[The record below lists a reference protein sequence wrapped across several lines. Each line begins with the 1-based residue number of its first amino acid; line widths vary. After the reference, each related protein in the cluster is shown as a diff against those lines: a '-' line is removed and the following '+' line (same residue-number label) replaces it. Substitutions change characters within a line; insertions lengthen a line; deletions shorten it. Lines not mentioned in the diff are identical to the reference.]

1 MYINKKVK
9 ITHQNPPPPFRKA
22 KQSFPQKRL
31 KYNPNIPLRRKTR
44 RLEKVNRAFIE

>member
-9 ITHQNPPPPFRKA
+9 ITNQNPPPFRKA
-22 KQSFPQKRL
+22 KQSSPHQRL
-31 KYNPNIPLRRKTR
+31 KYNPNIFQRRKTR